1 MATYK
6 KRGYKAKEVNIDSTD
21 EVEFN
26 EQDST
31 TAEVFS
37 TLDDSANKTEEWVS
51 KNQNYILGVIGAIAV
66 GVLGY
71 LAYDQFVKK
80 PQEADAGNEM
90 FYAMQYFNEAL
101 QNPVAQDSLY
111 NLALKGGNGKY
122 GLIDVIDNYGGTE
135 SANLASYAA
144 GMSYLNTQKYQEAI
158 DYLSDYTAKDAIT
171 DAIAKGGMG
180 DAFMQLN
187 QPEDA
192 LGYYEKALS
201 ANTNEYSTPMFLQKA
216 GVAALELNKNDAA
229 LKYFERIKKEFAKSP
244 EASLVDAY
252 IAMAKNK

>member
-6 KRGYKAKEVNIDSTD
+6 KRGYKEKEVKIDHSDDVNFD
-21 EVEFN
+21 EK
-26 EQDST
+26 DST
-31 TAEVFS
+31 TAEVFH
-37 TLDDSANKTEEWVS
+37 TLDESANRTEEWVS
-51 KNQNYILGVIGAIAV
+51 KNQNYILGVIGAIAL

-71 LAYDQFVKK
+71 LAYDQFVKAPK
-80 PQEADAGNEM
+80 EADAGNEM
-90 FYAMQYFNEAL
+90 FYAMQYFNSAL
-101 QNPVAQDSLY
+101 QNPAAQDSLF

-122 GLIDVIDNYGGTE
+122 GLIDVIDNYKGTE
-135 SANLASYAA
+135 SANLATYAA

-171 DAIAKGGMG
+171 SAVAKGGIA

-192 LGYYEKALS
+192 LEYYEKAVE
-201 ANTNEYSTPMFLQKA
+201 ANTNSYSTPMFLQKA
-216 GVAALELNKNDAA
+216 ATTALELNKNELA
-229 LKYFERIKKEFAKSP
+229 LKYFQRIKDEFAKSP